1 MFTQSPVLKPPHSSQ
16 VPELKMLRGAHTHT
30 TALDTLT
37 AASMQLEVFASFTI
51 YKYATT
57 MFGVDVLAALD
68 GSSAVSLVVDCTSPG
83 ADADCHVIVD
93 ATAQGGGRSQGPL
106 LFGTG
111 PSSVMN
117 VTMHA
122 IVDHSIIELIVNNR
136 TAMVTYNKKIP
147 SASST
152 SVALWGTSAGVKADI
167 KTWSLDAANNL
178 GPQP

>member
-1 MFTQSPVLKPPHSSQ
+1 MLKPPHSSQ

-30 TALDTLT
+30 VALDTLT

-51 YKYATT
+51 YNATT

-83 ADADCHVIVD
+83 ADADCHVVVD

-136 TAMVTYNKKIP
+136 TAIVEYANPPTDQHTGVRLFYRT
-147 SASST
+147 SATEQHAGVSST
-152 SVALWGTSAGVKADI
+152 GAASMDYWQ
-167 KTWSLDAANNL
+167 LD
-178 GPQP
+178 GI